1 MNHAARRGT
10 KLSAIRGSVRG
21 MYTKMQVVF
30 DAADPGKLASF
41 WALVLGYVEEPPP
54 PGFGSWEEFG
64 RSIGM
69 PEENFGDQAALI
81 DPAGEGPRLYFQR
94 VPEGK
99 TAKNRLHLDVR
110 VAPREVSGAERE
122 RLVEERV
129 AELVGA
135 GATLAWRVDEARGK
149 AAVLRDPEGNEFC
162 VA

>member
-1 MNHAARRGT
+1 
-10 KLSAIRGSVRG
+10 
-21 MYTKMQVVF
+21 MYTKVQVVF

-64 RSIGM
+64 RSIGL

-99 TAKNRLHLDVR
+99 TAKNRVHLDVR
-110 VAPREVSGAERE
+110 VATREVSGTERE
-122 RLVEERV
+122 RLVDERV
-129 AELVGA
+129 AELLGA
-135 GATLAWRVDEARGK
+135 GATLAWRVDEERGK
-149 AAVLRDPEGNEFC
+149 AVVLRDPEGNEFC
-162 VA
+162 VT

>member
-1 MNHAARRGT
+1 MNSEARSGT
-10 KLSAIRGSVRG
+10 GLSSMPGNVRD
-21 MYTKMQVVF
+21 MYTRVQVVF

-64 RSIGM
+64 RSIGL

-99 TAKNRLHLDVR
+99 TAKNRVHLDVR
-110 VAPREVSGAERE
+110 VAAREVTGTERE
-122 RLVEERV
+122 HLVEERV
-129 AELVGA
+129 AELLGA
-135 GATLAWRVDEARGK
+135 RAK
-149 AAVLRDPEGNEFC
+149 
-162 VA
+162 